1 MAQPSVISPAVARTP
16 YPCLSLARVV
26 ALVGGVLLMTAFFM
40 PWFSSQG
47 LLLSGQFLHQ
57 FLSNPGDL
65 RRFLPGSSGSGSEAQ
80 LLRALVDLFPACG
93 AVAFAAALAGGLRRG
108 WRRLT
113 NVALGLAGGV
123 PLVGWAV
130 GITRLPAGA
139 NPEIGLWLI
148 ASASLAVLVG
158 LALDALGPPRGQGHN
173 NLSEGEEVRTG

>member
-1 MAQPSVISPAVARTP
+1 MAASGVQPRPARP

-26 ALVGGVLLMTAFFM
+26 ALVGGVLLVCAFFM

-65 RRFLPGSSGSGSEAQ
+65 RRFLPGSSGTPAEAQ

-93 AVAFAAALAGGLRRG
+93 VVAFVTALAGGVQHR
-108 WRRLT
+108 WRRAT
-113 NVALGLAGGV
+113 NVLLGLSGAV

-130 GITRLPAGA
+130 GIAQLPPGA
-139 NPEIGLWLI
+139 NPEIGLSLI
-148 ASASLAVLVG
+148 ASASVAVLIG
-158 LALDALGPPRGQGHN
+158 LALDRRAR
-173 NLSEGEEVRTG
+173 